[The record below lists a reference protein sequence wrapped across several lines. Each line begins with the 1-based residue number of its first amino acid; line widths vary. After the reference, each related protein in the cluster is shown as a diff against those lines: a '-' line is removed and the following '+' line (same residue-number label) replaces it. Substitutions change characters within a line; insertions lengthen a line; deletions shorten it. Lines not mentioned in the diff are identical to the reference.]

1 MAKQTGLF
9 NFEGTLDNV
18 TFYKTADGHFVRK
31 KGGVSKQRIMKDSS
45 FVRTREN
52 CAEFSGCAKSASA
65 LRKAASV
72 LVFKAKDNKLSS
84 RLISLFFTI
93 KKLDSVN
100 VRGSRSV
107 AQGLTEAGGKTLLKG
122 FDFNRNAQLHTVVGV
137 PYTLDVL
144 TGSVTINNLQPTQTI
159 NFPEGA
165 THFSLQSAFLALDF
179 FTGVSELCLSN
190 LENYPLTNEIVSSLL
205 VPNGVP
211 AVAGT
216 KIHLL
221 LCEFFQEVNGIQY
234 SLHNG
239 LFNVLTILEVH

>member
-18 TFYKTADGHFVRK
+18 TFYKTADGYFVRK
-31 KGGVSKQRIMKDSS
+31 KGSISKQRIMNDSS

-52 CAEFSGCAKSASA
+52 CAEFSACAKSASD
-65 LRKAASV
+65 LRKAVAV

-100 VRGSRSV
+100 LRGARNV
-107 AQGLTEAGGKTLLKG
+107 GQGLTLANGKALLKG
-122 FDFNRNAQLHTVVGV
+122 FDFNKNARLHTVVGV

-144 TGSVTINNLQPTQTI
+144 TGAVTMNNLQPVQNI

-165 THFSLQSAFLALDF
+165 THFSLRSAFLAIDF
-179 FTGVSELCLSN
+179 FTGASELFLSD
-190 LENYPLTNEIVSSLL
+190 LENYPLTNDLVTPLL
-205 VPNGVP
+205 VPSGVP
-211 AVAGT
+211 TLQGT

-234 SLHNG
+234 ALHNG
-239 LFNVLTILEVH
+239 LFNVLTVLEVH